1 MNTTSP
7 PASEVSTDARSPA
20 RSIAGPLLI
29 RSGAPSSAAMI
40 IAIVVLP
47 SPGGP
52 DSSTW
57 SGALPRRSAPSSTSV
72 SCSRSLAWPT
82 NSASCLG
89 RSAPSIC
96 RSPAS
101 ASGDTN
107 RSVSLPVIPV
117 SRSRPAQHA
126 QRRPERRRD
135 VDLGGSAGARH
146 AGARNAGAARLAAG
160 QQFRL
165 DDRDRLVGIPGLPAE
180 AHQAGA
186 HLVPPGQGADAA
198 EPGGRAWPGGT
209 RGPRPLAG
217 LTALAR
223 RPEPPGQFEHDPLRP
238 LAPDAGHA
246 GQSRDVLGRHGAA
259 QPVGAEGGQH
269 RQRQPRP
276 DAAGGL
282 QQLERIP
289 LVVAAEPVQG
299 QGVLADHERCA
310 DPGPLARPKR
320 GEGPRRALDKQA
332 DSPDLDH
339 RSLGSHRR
347 HHAIQV
353 RDHRPDPPPATVPA
367 PVPAAACLAWAP
379 PRHRWQIAS
388 ASASAA
394 SAGRGGSDI
403 RSSLVTMWVTCAL
416 SARPLPVTAA
426 LTSLGVCSATGSPCR
441 AAHSMATAPACAVPI
456 TVRTLCWLN
465 TRSTATAS
473 GRYSP
478 SQASIRSSSTSS
490 LLLVS
495 APAGVLIT
503 VVPTSRTAAPWPTST
518 TPSPHRVRPGSTP
531 STRMRPPPESQ
542 PNTCS
547 PATLPAGSAQAG

>member
-146 AGARNAGAARLAAG
+146 AGARHAGAARLAAG

-186 HLVPPGQGADAA
+186 HLVPPGQGA
-198 EPGGRAWPGGT
+198 
-209 RGPRPLAG
+209 
-217 LTALAR
+217 
-223 RPEPPGQFEHDPLRP
+223 
-238 LAPDAGHA
+238 
-246 GQSRDVLGRHGAA
+246 
-259 QPVGAEGGQH
+259 
-269 RQRQPRP
+269 

-367 PVPAAACLAWAP
+367 PVPATVAASVPARVPARVPAAAPAAACLAWAP

-547 PATLPAGSAQAG
+547 PATLPAGAPPPPVLRPPGVSPAGPDR